1 MVPIRAAQR
10 VSFVWLVVAAATV
23 PASSWAQSV
32 TRSGDR
38 ISVEAQSLPIG
49 RVLRD
54 MLAVTP
60 IEALMIDPK
69 VENHPVNAHIV
80 GASAGEAINQILADS
95 NLPFLVWGGAAGPW
109 RLFVG
114 DKDAA
119 LRVSAGSPLPAA
131 ARAGTAPAAGQGTEG
146 TAPAAGQRTEAED
159 RILADEQREMQ
170 AREAG
175 STARARAERQAEAQ
189 PFVVMDDPGVPG
201 GYTMVGESVIYN
213 DPNFVPY
220 KNRPEVVARRLAT
233 DVALIP

>member
-54 MLAVTP
+54 MLAVAP

-131 ARAGTAPAAGQGTEG
+131 IAPAEGQRTEG

-159 RILADEQREMQ
+159 RVLADVQREMQ
-170 AREAG
+170 ALEAD
-175 STARARAERQAEAQ
+175 SVAKAMAERQAEAQ
-189 PFVVMDDPGVPG
+189 PFVVMDAPGVPG
-201 GYTMVGESVIYN
+201 GYTMIGESVIYN

-220 KNRPEVVARRLAT
+220 KNRPEVVAKRLAT

>member
-1 MVPIRAAQR
+1 
-10 VSFVWLVVAAATV
+10 VWLVVAAAAV

-38 ISVEAQSLPIG
+38 ISIEAQSLPIG

-54 MLAVTP
+54 MLAVAP

-119 LRVSAGSPLPAA
+119 LRVSAGSPLPAGTA
-131 ARAGTAPAAGQGTEG
+131 QAGTAPTGTS
-146 TAPAAGQRTEAED
+146 PAAGQRTEAEE
-159 RILADEQREMQ
+159 RVLAAEQREMQ
-170 AREAG
+170 AREAD
-175 STARARAERQAEAQ
+175 SAAKALAERQAEAQ
-189 PFVVMDDPGVPG
+189 PFVVMDAPGVPG
-201 GYTMVGESVIYN
+201 GYTMIGESVIYH

>member
-1 MVPIRAAQR
+1 MVSIRSALR
-10 VSFVWLVVAAATV
+10 VSAVWLVVAAAAS

-32 TRSGDR
+32 TRSGADR

-54 MLAVTP
+54 MLAVAP

-69 VENHPVNAHIV
+69 VENHPVSAHIV

-109 RLFVG
+109 RIVVG

-119 LRVSAGSPLPAA
+119 LRVSAGSALPSGASPA
-131 ARAGTAPAAGQGTEG
+131 QRAEVAE
-146 TAPAAGQRTEAED
+146 RVREA
-159 RILADEQREMQ
+159 EQREVR
-170 AREAG
+170 ARDENAAAK
-175 STARARAERQAEAQ
+175 ARAQRQAEAQ
-189 PFVVMDDPGVPG
+189 PVVVMDDPGVPG
-201 GYTMVGESVIYN
+201 GYTMIGESVIYN
-213 DPNFVPY
+213 DPTFVPY